1 MAASLAGKAG
11 TGSSMTS
18 YLAPAKCAALFFLVL
33 EWLKVR
39 EGGDVTPLKEILCNR
54 EQIAILLGGGGGS
67 GG

>member
-11 TGSSMTS
+11 TGSSVTS

-39 EGGDVTPLKEILCNR
+39 EGGGDVTPLKEILCNR
-54 EQIAILLGGGGGS
+54 EQIAIFLGGGGS
-67 GG
+67 GV